1 MKTAIRMDD
10 ITPDMDWER
19 FRAFKALLDRYE
31 IRPLIGVV
39 PENQDENLHCGEAAP
54 DFWEYVKELQEQ
66 GWTVAMHGFRHI
78 YTTKKGGLFPLNHFS
93 EFAGVSYEE
102 QSRMLREGR
111 AILEKNGVF
120 TDLFMTPAHS
130 YDRNTLKALAENGF
144 VRMTDGFGSRPY
156 RYKGLTFYPIPFM
169 LERSFRKKKGF
180 TTMVVHANTM
190 TKKDLA
196 RYERMLEEHR
206 ESMISYECMLQESPV
221 SRGFF
226 GHAWEYLLAA
236 AKHVL
241 VKLRG

>member
-93 EFAGVSYEE
+93 EFAGVPYEE

-111 AILEKNGVF
+111 SILEKNGVF
-120 TDLFMTPAHS
+120 TDLFMAPAHS

-144 VRMTDGFGSRPY
+144 VHMTDGFGSRPY
-156 RYKGLTFYPIPFM
+156 RYKGITFYPIPFI

-190 TKKDLA
+190 TEKDLA
-196 RYERMLEEHR
+196 RYERMLKEHR
-206 ESMISYECMLQESPV
+206 ESMISYGCMLQEVPV
-221 SRGFF
+221 SRGIF
-226 GHAWEYLLAA
+226 GHVWEYLLAA

>member
-120 TDLFMTPAHS
+120 TDLFMAPAHS
-130 YDRNTLKALAENGF
+130 YDRNTLKALTENGF

-156 RYKGLTFYPIPFM
+156 RYKGITFYPIPFI
-169 LERSFRKKKGF
+169 LERSLCRKKGF

-190 TKKDLA
+190 TEKDLA
-196 RYERMLEEHR
+196 RYEKLLEEHR